1 MARTLLKNARTFL
14 PDRLLDRA
22 TVVIEDTRIVD
33 VLPDARLD
41 DPGIDLGGTWLLPG
55 FIDIHTDYLEKEI
68 NPRPQTNF
76 PLELAFHFMDL
87 RAISSGLTTVL
98 GAVRVSDEKDGG
110 PNGSIWRR
118 NGLELGR
125 EYDRLAPHYLARHR
139 IHVRWDTNFE
149 PCDEAIAALRS
160 LKTLGNIVF
169 NENIPGQRQFRN
181 LEDIARKRAARGD
194 LSLEEAM
201 AQLEEKIAI
210 ASQINNRPAVAEAF
224 AGRVL
229 LGSHD
234 DTTEAHVVEARETG
248 CRLAEMPTTLEAARK
263 ARELGQWICMGSP
276 NYYRGGS
283 HCGNLSCHQA
293 LEEDLVDILCSD
305 YHFPSLLGS
314 FIKMLEAGIAP
325 DRAVN
330 LFTLNP
336 ARALGWDASIGSIE
350 PGKLADLIAVQPGD
364 GYGRVLGAWVGGIR
378 RFSADEPPAPPHPE
392 KADPL
397 PRHDL
402 ATA

>member
-1 MARTLLKNARTFL
+1 MARTFLKNARTFL
-14 PDRLLDRA
+14 PDRLVDNA
-22 TVVIEDTRIVD
+22 TVVIEDDRIAD
-33 VLPDARLD
+33 ILPDARLD
-41 DPGIDLGGTWLLPG
+41 DPGIDLAGAWLLPG
-55 FIDIHTDYLEKEI
+55 LIDIHTDYLEKEI

-98 GAVRVSDEKDGG
+98 GAVRVSDENDGG
-110 PNGSIWRR
+110 PNASVWRR

-149 PCDEAIAALRS
+149 PCAEALAVLRR

-194 LSLEEAM
+194 LTLEEAM
-201 AQLEEKIAI
+201 AQLEKKIAI
-210 ASQINNRPAVAEAF
+210 ASQINNRPQVAAAF
-224 AGRVL
+224 GGKVL

-234 DTTEAHVVEARETG
+234 DTTEAHVVEAHAAG
-248 CRLAEMPTTLEAARK
+248 CSLAEMPTTLAAARK
-263 ARELGQWICMGSP
+263 ARELGLWICMGAP
-276 NYYRGGS
+276 NHYRGGS

-314 FIKMLEAGIAP
+314 LIKMLEAGIDPA
-325 DRAVN
+325 RAVN
-330 LFTLNP
+330 CFTLNP
-336 ARALGWDASIGSIE
+336 ARALGWGDTIGSIE
-350 PGKLADLIAVQPGD
+350 PGKLADLIAVQPAD

-392 KADPL
+392 KSAPL
-397 PRHDL
+397 PSHDL